1 MGSDMKLTG
10 LASGFDWQPLVDKL
24 IELESVPKQRLE
36 AEKVRNNEKISELGI
51 LKSQLDTLNNSASAL
66 QNEDLFNARK
76 VGISSS
82 SSGFSA
88 SAEAGALTGDF
99 EILVES
105 LASKTEMSSRNRKIG
120 GLAGKLN
127 LGTAL
132 EDLPIFSRITK
143 GTFSISGKTF
153 SIDNLS
159 MTLQEVIDK
168 INATFAGVT
177 GVNPESDSSGI
188 TLEYDSSSDR
198 MYLDTNEQSPG
209 ASSRLPVLGSPTD
222 TSNFL
227 HAMRLLDRSVARR
240 DADFEAGSSISIF
253 NPGDGSKAW
262 VHSSDS
268 AVSLGVFDDRTFASF
283 NGILHERTKVEPDF
297 DSANAYKTGD
307 RVYHRGFVYQSTADL
322 PSASWLGTEK
332 AVGDMVAHNGAYYQ
346 LLLDLDS
353 SKVDSFSSVDAGD
366 HSVNQATNPGTT
378 TSSDAYK
385 AGDVV
390 KASDNTFFRAIKDR
404 THPSAVDWSGYST
417 GAGYSAPLASQG
429 WSGNVPA
436 AIFNLGRMY
445 ELSPSVTATEHAGA
459 TDVSIYSSANGW
471 GDPISLVAGKS
482 GATGAEN
489 HYFLPQTANWDN
501 VNAHSAAAS
510 YSSGDIVLQ
519 GGKFWQANGNLTPS
533 AFNSANWTDVTTSIN
548 DLANA
553 GNGGLVDTFWTKVDL
568 SAGNQTYWNEIGHAD
583 GATNFDSSYWQEIK
597 PEMKRFDESGAGAQ
611 LNSIDYSIWAQV
623 GSVGSDDG
631 DGVWGNRDLGEN
643 AVPSDGNFTY
653 DTWAGSA
660 SQGDYVHHNGNV
672 YQARIA
678 TTSEPG
684 TLGSEDNWHLVANVA
699 TIAAGT
705 VTEQANRRRFTDTGF
720 WSQYTVP
727 DPDQNSGHWK
737 VAQEMVI
744 TSSQPLGTVNMTV
757 SLANA
762 NFASAFTGLSSGLGN
777 FFIGEGE
784 GAVRID
790 YDVNKDTLAGLIDR
804 VNSSEANIN
813 LFYDPIGNR
822 FVARNKDTGSIGITL
837 HESPT
842 WDTLAAASVNV
853 GAGNILQLMGLADPM
868 SISTSFS
875 SSNLSSYT
883 KGSFVSLS
891 SGSITTYWQALQDAP
906 TEGPSPVSTQWRQVI
921 EGVGR
926 TMESELGRNSSVR
939 INGGDLVYSTDSD
952 FDGNNHGYEGISFD
966 VANVS
971 IGATASFTVSKD
983 TNAAKIAIDKFVEEF
998 NDAQDYINSLTAVT
1012 QDGENVSSG
1021 RFTGNIE
1028 ISRLSSQLRKV
1039 VFGDAQAH
1047 SASARTADGADL
1059 IINSND
1065 GSNTEINNIA
1075 TQLALNSS
1083 NNGYTIKVLDQ
1094 NSSGN
1099 PAYFKWNGTSLSWE
1113 STTPAYSSF
1122 RLPDIGLDFGIG
1134 SDRLV
1139 VENSALL
1146 IQALSEKPEK
1156 VQALF
1161 AEATVEDAYDEN
1173 TKSNRTYQGLSYA
1186 LDDFISNFLSGDDG
1200 TGYKGAYETHI
1211 DSVKSQNERIDDK
1224 IAQLERYLE
1233 SREEQLSA
1241 GFMKME
1247 EMQSKLDTQLQT
1259 LQNSIPKKNK

>member
-1 MGSDMKLTG
+1 MKLTG

-82 SSGFSA
+82 SAGFSA
-88 SAEAGALTGDF
+88 TAKAGALTGDF

-105 LASKTEMSSRNRKIG
+105 LASKTEMSSRNRKTG

-127 LGTAL
+127 LSTAL
-132 EDLPIFSRITK
+132 EDLPIFSTITK
-143 GTFSISGKTF
+143 GTFSIAGKTF

-159 MTLQEVIDK
+159 MTLQEVMDK

-198 MYLDTNEQSPG
+198 MYIDTNEHSPG

-227 HAMRLLDRSVARR
+227 HSMRLLDRSVAQRN
-240 DADFEAGSSISIF
+240 ADFEAGSSISIF
-253 NPGDGSKAW
+253 NAGDGAKAW
-262 VHSSDS
+262 LHSSDS
-268 AVSLGVFDDRTFASF
+268 SVSLSAFDDRTFASF
-283 NGILHERTKVEPDF
+283 NGILYERTKVESDY
-297 DSANAYKTGD
+297 DSSNAYKAGD
-307 RVYHRGFVYQSTADL
+307 RVYRQGFVYQSTTDL
-322 PSASWLGTEK
+322 PSASWNGTEK
-332 AVGDMVAHNGAYYQ
+332 AVGETVAHNGAYYQ

-353 SKVDSFSSVDAGD
+353 ISVDSFASVDAGD
-366 HSVNQATNPGTT
+366 HSVHQATNPGTT
-378 TSSDAYK
+378 TSGDAYK

-404 THPSAVDWSGYST
+404 THPSAVDWSGYS
-417 GAGYSAPLASQG
+417 AGVGYPAPLASQG
-429 WSGNVPA
+429 WTGNVPP
-436 AIFNLGRMY
+436 AIYNLGRMY
-445 ELSPSVTATEHAGA
+445 ELSPLVTASEHAGS

-471 GDPISLVAGKS
+471 GDPNSLVAGNS
-482 GATGAEN
+482 GTTGAEN
-489 HYFLPQTANWDN
+489 HYFLPQAATWDN
-501 VNAHSAAAS
+501 VNAHSVATS

-519 GGKFWQANGNLTPS
+519 GGKFWQANGNLSAS
-533 AFNSANWTDVTTSIN
+533 AFNSANWTDVTSSIN

-553 GNGGLVDTFWTKVDL
+553 GNGGLVDTFWVKVDF
-568 SAGNQTYWNEIGHAD
+568 SVGNQTYWNEIGHAD

-597 PEMKRFDESGAGAQ
+597 PEMKRFDESGTGAQ

-623 GSVGSDDG
+623 GSVGGDIG
-631 DGVWGNRDLGEN
+631 DGVWGNRDLGEI
-643 AVPSDGNFTY
+643 AVPNDGNFIY
-653 DTWAGSA
+653 DSWTGSA
-660 SQGDYVHHNGNV
+660 SQGEYVHHNGNV
-672 YQARIA
+672 YQARIS

-684 TLGSEDNWHLVANVA
+684 ASGSEDNWHLVADAA

-705 VTEQANRRRFTDTGF
+705 VTEQANKRRFTDTAF
-720 WSQYTVP
+720 WSQYSVP

-744 TSSQPLGTVNMTV
+744 TSSQPLGTVDMRV

-804 VNSSEANIN
+804 INSSEANIN

-822 FVARNKDTGSIGITL
+822 FVARNKETGSIGITL

-875 SSNLSSYT
+875 SSNLSSYS
-883 KGSFVSLS
+883 KGTFVSLS

-966 VANVS
+966 IAKVS

-1075 TQLALNSS
+1075 AQLALNSS

-1094 NSSGN
+1094 DSSGN
-1099 PAYFKWNGTSLSWE
+1099 SAYFKWNGTSLSWE
-1113 STTPAYSSF
+1113 STNPTYSSF

-1161 AEATVEDAYDEN
+1161 AEATVENAYDEN